1 MPDDRFVSFRWIL
14 MLAAFLAG
22 SASTIKPVTAAPIA
36 ATETYG
42 RLPLHFEANLGQTH
56 EDVRFLA
63 RGSGYSLYLTAGE
76 AVLVLARPNPDAKR
90 DAHGTPERLNTE
102 ARKAPIVVRMSL
114 VGAAPKPRVSGLDEL
129 PGKANYF
136 VGSDPAKWR
145 TNVPTYAKVHYSDVY
160 PDIDL
165 VYYGN
170 QRQLEYDFIVA
181 PGADPKRITLGFDGA
196 QRLEIDAEGALVLH
210 AAGGTVRQRK
220 PVMYQETVGVRTP
233 IEGGYVL
240 KGANRVGFEVAAY
253 DSARPLMIDPVLIYS
268 TYLGGSGSD
277 VSLGIAVDAAGA
289 AYVTGATTSLNFTAG
304 CTFPCTVLDAT
315 RSGSQDAFVSKLN
328 PTGTALVY
336 STYLG
341 GSGSESGL
349 GIAVDTAGNSYVTGV
364 TDSTNFPTT
373 AGAFQSTFGGGSSDA
388 FVAKLNPSGSSLVY
402 STYLGRSG
410 LDSGN
415 GIAVDAAGAAYVTG
429 VTQSTNFTAGC
440 TTPCVVLKGTLGG
453 SSDAFVTKLNATGT
467 ALVYSTYLGGTTQSP
482 FPGGPANGDD
492 AAFGIAVDATGAAY
506 VTGTTNSGDFT
517 ASCTAP
523 CTVLQGFHT
532 TFSWSVFATKLNATG
547 TALVYSGYV
556 GNSEGLQ
563 FDMGL
568 AIALDAAGAAY
579 VTGSTGSRNF
589 TASCT
594 APCTVLYDCSRHT
607 NPFGFGLVA
616 SDAFATKLNPSG
628 TLVYA
633 TCLGG
638 TGNETGY
645 GIAVDSAG
653 AAYVTGRTQ
662 SADFAADCTA
672 SCTVLDGTLG
682 GSQDAFVTKINS
694 TGTALVYFTYL
705 GGSGGFE
712 EGRGIAVDASG
723 AAYVTGFTDSADFPT
738 TAGAFD
744 TTFNGNSDAFVAKI
758 GPTPA
763 GYEIVSRRV
772 LVPASNIANVNVSC
786 SSGNKV
792 MGGGFSIETP
802 TFVKVF
808 GSEPSDGAST
818 FSDHQ
823 WNVIAQNTDPNNA
836 RQVTVVAVCAS
847 ATLLVG
853 HELRSQQIFV
863 PASSSTNVTAVC
875 SIANKVLGGG
885 FDIETPVFVK
895 VLSTEPSDGGGNV
908 SDHSWNVLAQNTDPN
923 NSRQTTA
930 SAVCASALVLP
941 GHEVVSQQA
950 SLAPSSTAN
959 VNVSCSSGKRV
970 LGGGFSIGSAAVQVF
985 SSTPS
990 DGLSNLNDHRWN
1002 VAAQNTDPNNARQVT
1017 VSAICAQF

>member
-1 MPDDRFVSFRWIL
+1 MP
-14 MLAAFLAG
+14 
-22 SASTIKPVTAAPIA
+22 TTAAPLIA
-36 ATETYG
+36 SETYG
-42 RLPLHFEANLGQTH
+42 RLPLHFEANRGQTH

-76 AVLVLARPNPDAKR
+76 AVLVLTKPNADAKR
-90 DAHGTPERLNTE
+90 ELRSTSERLSTQVR
-102 ARKAPIVVRMSL
+102 ATPVVVRMSL
-114 VGAAPKPRVSGLDEL
+114 VDAAPTPLVSGLDEL

-136 VGSDPAKWR
+136 VGNDPAKWR
-145 TNVPTYAKVHYSDVY
+145 TNVSTYARVHYREVY
-160 PDIDL
+160 PGIDL

-170 QRQLEYDFIVA
+170 QRQLEYDFVVA

-220 PVMYQETVGVRTP
+220 PVMYQEIVGARTP

-253 DSARPLMIDPVLIYS
+253 DSARPLTIDPVLIYS

-289 AYVTGATTSLNFTAG
+289 AYVTGATTSLNFTAN

-328 PTGTALVY
+328 AAGTALVY

-349 GIAVDTAGNSYVTGV
+349 GIAVDTAGNAYVTGV

-373 AGAFQSTFGGGSSDA
+373 MGAFRSTFGGGSTDA
-388 FVAKLNPSGSSLVY
+388 FVAKLNASGSGLIY
-402 STYLGRSG
+402 STYLGGNS

-429 VTQSTNFTAGC
+429 ATQSTNFTAGC
-440 TTPCVVLKGTLGG
+440 TAPCVVLKGTLGG

-467 ALVYSTYLGGTTQSP
+467 ALVYSTYLGGTTQYP

-492 AAFGIAVDATGAAY
+492 AGFGIAVDAAGAAY

-523 CTVLQGFHT
+523 CTALKGNHT
-532 TFSWSVFATKLNATG
+532 TFTWSVFVTKLNAAG
-547 TALVYSGYV
+547 TALVYSTYV
-556 GNSEGLQ
+556 GATEPLAP
-563 FDMGL
+563 FDTGL
-568 AIALDAAGAAY
+568 AIAVDASGAAY
-579 VTGSTGSRNF
+579 LTGFTQSRAF
-589 TASCT
+589 TADCK

-607 NPFGFGLVA
+607 NPTGPGLTGG
-616 SDAFATKLNPSG
+616 SDAFATKLNPAG
-628 TLVYA
+628 TALVYS

-638 TGNETGY
+638 TGAETGY

-662 SADFAADCTA
+662 SADFAADCAA

-682 GSQDAFVTKINS
+682 GSQDAFVTKLNA

-723 AAYVTGFTDSADFPT
+723 AAYVTGFTDSTNFPT

-744 TTFNGNSDAFVAKI
+744 TTFNGGSADAFVAKI
-758 GPTPA
+758 GSSPA

-772 LVPASNIANVNVSC
+772 LVPASGITNVNVSC
-786 SSGNKV
+786 SGGNKV

-808 GSEPSDGAST
+808 AAEPTNGAST

-823 WNVIAQNTDPNNA
+823 WNVLAQNTDPSNA

-863 PASSSTNVTAVC
+863 PASSSTNVTATC

-885 FDIETPVFVK
+885 FDIETPAFVK
-895 VLSTEPSDGGGNV
+895 LLSTEPSDGGGNV

-970 LGGGFSIGSAAVQVF
+970 LGGGFSIENAAVQVF

-1002 VAAQNTDPNNARQVT
+1002 VAAQNTDPNNARHVT